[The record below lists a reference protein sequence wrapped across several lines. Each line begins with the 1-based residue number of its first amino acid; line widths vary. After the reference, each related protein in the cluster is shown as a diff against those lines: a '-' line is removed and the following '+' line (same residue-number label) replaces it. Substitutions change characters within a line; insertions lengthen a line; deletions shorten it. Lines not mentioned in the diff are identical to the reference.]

1 MKKQSKYIIEFIAIV
16 IQAMIMFSVGYGIRT
31 WQYWAIL
38 IVTCVYGF
46 LVQLQRGEI
55 VMVKLNDILSI
66 MEPAQY
72 LRIYVGDIDDDIKWI
87 SMTAYA
93 ALKVITHKTQQ
104 RNVMSIK
111 FCDGSVFIYLEQE
124 QEKNFQL

>member
-1 MKKQSKYIIEFIAIV
+1 
-16 IQAMIMFSVGYGIRT
+16 
-31 WQYWAIL
+31 
-38 IVTCVYGF
+38 
-46 LVQLQRGEI
+46 
-55 VMVKLNDILSI
+55 MVKLNDILSI

-124 QEKNFQL
+124 